1 MTRAP
6 VSVSSRRVRCACI
19 DIGSNTTRLLIAE
32 PARDGRLRELHAER
46 AFTRLGSLL
55 GPGGAIPPAVVR
67 VGAEVVAEQVATAR
81 TEGADSIRVVATAA
95 IRDAANREDFMAA
108 VGELA
113 GVPMEVLS
121 GEEEAR
127 LAFLGATGSLA
138 ECPDGLL
145 GVVDVGGRS
154 SELVAGT
161 RDEGVAWATSLP
173 VGSGLLA
180 DEHLHDDPPTPA
192 QLDAVRAHVAGVLAP
207 LRPPRPVA
215 AYAVGGSATSL
226 RRLLGT
232 LLDQEALA
240 RGLLALAAL
249 PRADIARR
257 FALHP
262 ERARLRPAAI
272 LLLEGATGALGTP
285 LRTCGGGLREG
296 VLLEAIRDAGRS
308 QVDGDA
314 D

>member
-1 MTRAP
+1 
-6 VSVSSRRVRCACI
+6 VRCACI
-19 DIGSNTTRLLIAE
+19 DIGSNTTRLLVAE

-55 GPGGAIPPAVVR
+55 GPGGAIPPAVLK
-67 VGAEVVAEQVATAR
+67 VGAEVVAEQVATAL
-81 TEGADSIRVVATAA
+81 EAGAERVRVVATAA
-95 IRDAANREDFMAA
+95 IRDAVNRDAFVAA
-108 VGELA
+108 VREHA
-113 GVPMEVLS
+113 GVVVDVLT

-127 LAFLGATGSLA
+127 LAFRGATGSLPDA
-138 ECPDGLL
+138 PDGLL

-161 RDEGVAWATSLP
+161 REEGVAWAVSLP

-180 DEHLHDDPPTPA
+180 DEHLVSDPPTA
-192 QLDAVRAHVAGVLAP
+192 AELDEVRAHVARVLAGIDA
-207 LRPPRPVA
+207 PRPVA

-226 RRLLGT
+226 RRLLGNV
-232 LLDQEALA
+232 LDHDALA

-249 PRADIARR
+249 PRSEVAER

-262 ERARLRPAAI
+262 ERARLLPAAI
-272 LLLEGATGALGTP
+272 LLLDGSIRAFGAP

-296 VLLEAIRDAGRS
+296 VLLEAVSR
-308 QVDGDA
+308 
-314 D
+314 

>member
-1 MTRAP
+1 M
-6 VSVSSRRVRCACI
+6 RCACI
-19 DIGSNTTRLLIAE
+19 DIGSNTTRLLVAE
-32 PARDGRLRELHAER
+32 PSRGGRLREVRAER

-55 GPGGAIPPAVVR
+55 GPEGAIPPAVVR
-67 VGAEVVAEQVATAR
+67 VGAEVVAEQIAIALE
-81 TEGADSIRVVATAA
+81 EGAESIRVVATAA
-95 IRDAANREDFMAA
+95 IREAANRTDFVAE
-108 VGELA
+108 VRELA
-113 GVPMEVLS
+113 GVVVDVLT

-138 ECPDGLL
+138 RCPDGLI

-161 RDEGVAWATSLP
+161 REGGVAWATSLP

-180 DEHLHDDPPTPA
+180 DRHLQDDPPTPA
-192 QLDAVRAHVAGVLAP
+192 QLDAVRVHVAGVFAP
-207 LRPPRPVA
+207 LRPPHPVA

-232 LLDQEALA
+232 VLDRDALG

-249 PRADIARR
+249 PRAEIARR

-262 ERARLRPAAI
+262 ERARLLPAAI
-272 LLLEGATGALGTP
+272 LLLEGATEAFGAP

-296 VLLEAIRDAGRS
+296 VLLEALRASGRS
-308 QVDGDA
+308 QVAEGED
-314 D
+314 